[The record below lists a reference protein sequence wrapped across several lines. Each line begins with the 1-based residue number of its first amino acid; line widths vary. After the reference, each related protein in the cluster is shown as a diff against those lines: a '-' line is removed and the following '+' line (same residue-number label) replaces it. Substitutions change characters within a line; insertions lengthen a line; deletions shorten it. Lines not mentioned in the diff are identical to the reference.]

1 MVTILRSSAPRA
13 HNMNR
18 RQFIATGIG
27 LAVAS
32 AAKIPQ
38 ANATPLDRVRPGM
51 PGWPD
56 DAAWAALNRETN
68 GRLQQV
74 SLPKLDTAEARQLIA
89 NPFYVADQPG
99 LTQSSGWFEAWRSQ
113 PSAYMVAA
121 ESASDV
127 AAAVRFAKANNLRLV
142 IKGRGHSYFGT
153 SCAPDSLLLWTRK
166 MDAVTVHDGFAP
178 QGSNVAP
185 VPAISVSAGAMW
197 LHTYQAAA
205 SAGRYVQGGGCTTV
219 GVAGL
224 VQGGGF
230 GSFSKGFG
238 TAAASLLEAEIVT
251 ADGEVRTVN
260 AVREPDL
267 FWALRGGGG
276 GTFGAITRLTLA
288 THPLPDTVGPVS
300 LTLRAKSDDAFRKL
314 IARLVDLYATNLC
327 NPHFGEQVRF
337 QPDNRVQVRMVFQGL
352 AKDEVRAAFKP
363 LLDFVE
369 ANASDYEGKDS
380 FEVASVP
387 AKYFWN
393 GWLYRTLARSAVNFD
408 NRSGAP
414 WTDYWWKGDHEQVG
428 LFWHAYTSAWLPS
441 SLLKADGQP
450 RLVDALFNAS
460 RQWTVGLHFNK
471 GLFGAP
477 AEAIEATKNTAS
489 HPDVLDAFAR
499 VIIAA
504 GGPPIFDGFA
514 GPNLAL
520 ASAHR
525 DKVNAAMQA
534 LRVVAPDTGA
544 YVNECD
550 YFQADW
556 QQRLWGSNYPRL
568 LEIKRRYDPDGLFY
582 VHHGVGSEDFTN
594 DGFARRS

>member
-1 MVTILRSSAPRA
+1 
-13 HNMNR
+13 MNR
-18 RQFIATGIG
+18 RDFLGTG
-27 LAVAS
+27 LSLAS
-32 AAKIPQ
+32 AAAFGIPP
-38 ANATPLDRVRPGM
+38 AKAAPLNRVRPGL

-56 DAAWAALNRETN
+56 DAAWAALKRETN

-74 SLPKLDTAEARQLIA
+74 TLPKLETAEAKQLLK
-89 NPFYVADQPG
+89 NPFYIADQPG
-99 LTQSSGWFEAWRSQ
+99 LTESSGWLDAWRSQ

-121 ESASDV
+121 DSAEDV
-127 AAAVRFAKANNLRLV
+127 AAAVRFASANNLRLV

-166 MDAVTVHDGFAP
+166 MDTVTVHDGFTP
-178 QGSNVAP
+178 RGSNAAP
-185 VPAISVSAGAMW
+185 VPAISVGAGAMW
-197 LHTYQAAA
+197 LHAYQEAT

-251 ADGEVRTVN
+251 ADGAIRTVN
-260 AVREPDL
+260 AVRELDL
-267 FWALRGGGG
+267 FWALKGGGG
-276 GTFGAITRLTLA
+276 GTFGAVTRLTLA
-288 THPLPDTVGPVS
+288 THPLPDNVGPIN

-314 IARLVDLYATNLC
+314 IARFVDLYATNLC
-327 NPHFGEQVRF
+327 NPHFGEQIHLR
-337 QPDNRVQVRMVFQGL
+337 PDNRLDVRMLFQGL
-352 AKDEVRAAFKP
+352 AKNEARAAFKP

-369 ANASDYEGKDS
+369 ANPADYEGLDTLDI
-380 FEVASVP
+380 ASVP

-393 GWLYRTLARSAVNFD
+393 GWLYRTLARSAANFD

-414 WTDYWWKGDHEQVG
+414 WTDFWWKGTGDEVG
-428 LFWHAYTSAWLPS
+428 VFWHAYTSAWLPS
-441 SLLKADGQP
+441 ALLKPDNQA

-460 RQWTVGLHFNK
+460 RQWSVGLHFNK

-477 AEAIEATKNTAS
+477 SEAIEATKNTAS
-489 HPDVLDAFAR
+489 HPDVVDAFAL

-504 GGPPIFDGFA
+504 GGPPVFDGFA
-514 GPNLAL
+514 APDVAK
-520 ASAHR
+520 AKDHR
-525 DKVNAAMQA
+525 DHVYAAMQA
-534 LRVVAPDTGA
+534 LRVAAPDSGA

-550 YFQADW
+550 YFESDW

-582 VHHGVGSEDFTN
+582 VHHGVGSEDFTDN
-594 DGFARRS
+594 GFARRS

>member
-1 MVTILRSSAPRA
+1 
-13 HNMNR
+13 MNR
-18 RQFIATGIG
+18 RQFIATAVG
-27 LAVAS
+27 LGVSS
-32 AAKIPQ
+32 AARIVPAK
-38 ANATPLDRVRPGM
+38 AAPLNRVRPGM

-56 DAAWAALNRETN
+56 DAAWAALKRETN

-74 SLPKLDTAEARQLIA
+74 GLPKLDTAEAKQLIA

-99 LTQSSGWFEAWRSQ
+99 LTQSSGWFDAWRSQ

-121 ESASDV
+121 ESAADV
-127 AAAVRFAKANNLRLV
+127 AAAVRFARANNLRLV
-142 IKGRGHSYFGT
+142 IKGRGHSYFGA

-166 MDAVTVHDGFAP
+166 MDDVTVHDGFVP
-178 QGSNVAP
+178 QGSNAAP
-185 VPAISVSAGAMW
+185 VPAISVGAGAMW

-205 SAGRYVQGGGCTTV
+205 GAGRYVQGGGCTTV

-238 TAAASLLEAEIVT
+238 TGAASLLEAEIVT
-251 ADGEVRTVN
+251 ADGEIRTVN
-260 AVREPDL
+260 AVREPEL
-267 FWALRGGGG
+267 FWALKGGGG

-288 THPLPDTVGPVS
+288 THPLPDHVGPVS
-300 LTLRAKSDDAFRKL
+300 LTLRAKSDDAYRKL
-314 IARLVDLYATNLC
+314 ITRFVDLYATNLC
-327 NPHFGEQVRF
+327 NPHFGEQIRLH
-337 QPDNRVQVRMVFQGL
+337 PDNRLEVRMLFQGI
-352 AKDEVRAAFKP
+352 AKDDARAAFKP
-363 LLDFVE
+363 LFDFVE
-369 ANASDYEGKDS
+369 ANSADYDGLATLDI
-380 FEVASVP
+380 ASVP
-387 AKYFWN
+387 TKYFWN
-393 GWLYRTLARSAVNFD
+393 GWLYRTLARSAANFD

-414 WTDYWWKGDHEQVG
+414 WTDYWWKGDHDQVG

-441 SLLKADGQP
+441 SLLKPDGQA

-460 RQWTVGLHFNK
+460 RQWTVNVAFNK

-477 AEAIEATKNTAS
+477 AEAIAATKNTAT
-489 HPDVLDAFAR
+489 HPDVIDAFAL

-504 GGPPIFDGFA
+504 GSAPVFDGFPA
-514 GPNLAL
+514 PNLVT

-525 DKVNAAMQA
+525 DRVNAAMKA
-534 LRVVAPDTGA
+534 LRVAAPDTGA

-550 YFQADW
+550 YFQSDW

-582 VHHGVGSEDFTN
+582 VHHGVGTEDWTE
-594 DGFARRS
+594 DGFTRAG